1 MFTKFYQ
8 PVRIIMSALLLVVFT
23 VFTSPNRVANAAGIS
38 VSFSNPACPINVLNG
53 YLGTFTVT
61 PAAKYTYTLH
71 IIDLTN
77 GQEFTQAATAFF
89 STSIFGAGTVHISSK
104 SDIVVVTLTL
114 NGQPF
119 FNYPCG
125 APPVT
130 QNFNDGRCNQE
141 PWQSL
146 TVYPDGK
153 GGYNFYALYK
163 SVGHFAMHI
172 TKQQLDTNPD
182 KGTNFLIASNLGV
195 SLYRMAG
202 GDLMA
207 ARGTEDGKV
216 YNFVIGSCRKID

>member
-1 MFTKFYQ
+1 MLSKFYQ
-8 PVRIIMSALLLVVFT
+8 PVRIIVSALLLVAFT
-23 VFTSPNRVANAAGIS
+23 VLASPNRIVNAAGIT
-38 VSFSNPACPINVLNG
+38 VSISNSACPVNVQYG
-53 YLGTFTVT
+53 YLGTATVT
-61 PAAKYTYTLH
+61 PAGTYAYTFQVS
-71 IIDLTN
+71 DLTN
-77 GQEFTQAATAFF
+77 GQVYNE
-89 STSIFGAGTVHISSK
+89 AGTGPVSSQAFYSGTVTISSS

-114 NGQPF
+114 NGQRF
-119 FNYPCG
+119 LNYPCG

-130 QNFNDGRCNQE
+130 KSFNDGRCNEE

-172 TKQQLDTNPD
+172 TKQQLDANPD
-182 KGTNFLIASNLGV
+182 KGTNYLIASELGV

-207 ARGTEDGKV
+207 SRGTEDGKV
-216 YNFVIGSCRKID
+216 YNFVIGSCGK